1 MAEDLEKRIDMLI
14 AHSKGTMPVGILA
27 ADRAEAEVIPAIL
40 ARKRRG
46 KILTVMVETDGYTV
60 EYKPEKEVAA
70 SPHRQQLR
78 GHVASG
84 ASRSEGENTRPN
96 GKSA

>member
-27 ADRAEAEVIPAIL
+27 SSKAEAIL
-40 ARKRRG
+40 AILVRKRRG

-60 EYKPEKEVAA
+60 EYKPEK
-70 SPHRQQLR
+70 
-78 GHVASG
+78 
-84 ASRSEGENTRPN
+84 
-96 GKSA
+96 K

>member
-27 ADRAEAEVIPAIL
+27 ADKDEVGAFLAIL

-46 KILTVMVETDGYTV
+46 KILTVMVEKGYTV
-60 EYKPEKEVAA
+60 EYTPEK
-70 SPHRQQLR
+70 
-78 GHVASG
+78 
-84 ASRSEGENTRPN
+84 
-96 GKSA
+96 K